1 MKERKLQLEINK
13 LNIYRDSKT
22 IGITDLL
29 ELLFFK
35 FALTYSI
42 SVVVLDRLTK
52 RVRSL
57 AINS

>member
-1 MKERKLQLEINK
+1 MQLQLEINK
-13 LNIYRDSKT
+13 LNIYGGSKT

-29 ELLFFK
+29 ESLFFK

-42 SVVVLDRLTK
+42 SVVVLNRLTK

-57 AINS
+57 TVNS